1 MNRITGL
8 KTPINENNFYYNE
21 LATIITDDIFE
32 NLNCGIKYDNT
43 QYEWPYDL
51 SIDKEENLRYM
62 NFTYSVDRIPS
73 HEFTK
78 NDIVGS
84 SGLDEIC
91 IPHVKI
97 HMLMEARKWIK
108 GHYYNFAQVIGV
120 IAHELHHLTQDFEL
134 ADYKTPENLVEY
146 FLNPVEIEAFHIGF
160 RAESSQSNKTI
171 EECIRKYLDNFL
183 NDDRITKKEYENIV
197 VKWLKPEIKLLKGVN
212 NES

>member
-1 MNRITGL
+1 M

-21 LATIITDDIFE
+21 LATKITDDIFE
-32 NLNCGIKYDNT
+32 NLNYRIKYDNT

-51 SIDKEENLRYM
+51 SIDKEDNLSYM
-62 NFTYSVDRIPS
+62 NFTYAVDRIPS

-97 HMLMEARKWIK
+97 YMLMEERKWIK
-108 GHYYNFAQVIGV
+108 SRGFDYAQVLGV
-120 IAHELHHLTQDFEL
+120 VAHELHHLAQDFDL
-134 ADYKTPENLVEY
+134 VDYNIPDNISDY
-146 FLNPVEIEAFHIGF
+146 FLNPIEIEAFHVGF
-160 RAESSQSNKTI
+160 RAESDHSGKSV
-171 EECIRKYLDNFL
+171 EDCIRKYLDNFL
-183 NDDRITKKEYENIV
+183 NDNRITKKEYENIV
-197 VKWLKPEIKLLKGVN
+197 VKWLKPEIKLLKGVIN